1 MFTSRAWKGSYLCLL
16 HNKLTRV
23 VSVFFVLTIFC
34 RFLRF
39 QCRNCPRI
47 TNVVPILFFFMR
59 ESMRAILQSS
69 SGSFT
74 SYDKTPTFM
83 SHCERLL
90 RGPMTIWAWL
100 DLRAAI
106 GKVVKIL
113 KISFENFLGKVRNI
127 FGSHGFS

>member
-1 MFTSRAWKGSYLCLL
+1 
-16 HNKLTRV
+16 
-23 VSVFFVLTIFC
+23 
-34 RFLRF
+34 
-39 QCRNCPRI
+39 
-47 TNVVPILFFFMR
+47 MR

-90 RGPMTIWAWL
+90 RGPMTWL

-113 KISFENFLGKVRNI
+113 KISFEKFFRQGEKYFGATVLAKNFQI
-127 FGSHGFS
+127 

>member
-1 MFTSRAWKGSYLCLL
+1 MFVAQQTHESRFCFLCFNYLLPL
-16 HNKLTRV
+16 FAFPMPKLSKNYER
-23 VSVFFVLTIFC
+23 SSNSI
-34 RFLRF
+34 
-39 QCRNCPRI
+39 
-47 TNVVPILFFFMR
+47 FFMR

-127 FGSHGFS
+127 LGSHGFS

>member
-1 MFTSRAWKGSYLCLL
+1 
-16 HNKLTRV
+16 
-23 VSVFFVLTIFC
+23 
-34 RFLRF
+34 
-39 QCRNCPRI
+39 
-47 TNVVPILFFFMR
+47 MR
-59 ESMRAILQSS
+59 ESMRAIPQSS